1 MDNRK
6 LAGLIL
12 ADRIREINE
21 ELDRARASA
30 NPDWELI
37 AQLSE
42 EAASYFV
49 REDRIADGC
58 QELLSALH
66 TPASAPAPEPE
77 PEQKTHRAH
86 PFRWTQLAVAAAV
99 AGFAVFGAA
108 ALFRRARAMRTDP
121 RDETSVTTTSLLTDS
136 TAGTDSGTA
145 LSGDSGFS
153 TTSYTTVT
161 DDTAVTGDS
170 GVTSVTGSVTGST
183 GSTGGTGGTGD
194 SGVTSVTG
202 SVTGSTGS
210 TGGTGDTDFTWSM
223 TGSTVSD
230 PYSTTVT
237 TTTVSTTM
245 TTLTSATSYSDDT
258 GEYTGNTTGGW
269 DYSCADTSTVTTLH
283 DTQKVCRVQIYV
295 VDESTG
301 EPVSNASLFLYDTE
315 TGSLVE
321 WWLSGRSAEVFQ
333 LDPDRWYR
341 IEIKSSPSGKYQSDR
356 VFKPSQLESDGSGTY
371 RLTLKLR

>member
-77 PEQKTHRAH
+77 PEQKTYRAH

-121 RDETSVTTTSLLTDS
+121 RDETSVTTTSLLTGS

-194 SGVTSVTG
+194 
-202 SVTGSTGS
+202 
-210 TGGTGDTDFTWSM
+210 TDFTWSM

-245 TTLTSATSYSDDT
+245 TTLTSATSYSDAT
-258 GEYTGNTTGGW
+258 CEYTGNTTGGW

-321 WWLSGRSAEVFQ
+321 WWLSGRSAEVFR

-341 IEIKSSPSGKYQSDR
+341 IEIKSSPSGKYQSNR

>member
-121 RDETSVTTTSLLTDS
+121 RDETSVTTTSLLTGS

-245 TTLTSATSYSDDT
+245 TTLTSATSYSDAT
-258 GEYTGNTTGGW
+258 CEYTGNTTGGG

-321 WWLSGRSAEVFQ
+321 WWLSGRSAEVFR

>member
-183 GSTGGTGGTGD
+183 GSTGGTGD

-321 WWLSGRSAEVFQ
+321 WWLSGRSAEVFR

-341 IEIKSSPSGKYQSDR
+341 IEIKNSPSGKYQSDR